1 MMENR
6 TGNDEND
13 EILKKQKNNEAQK
26 KHREKQKLLKT
37 AKLQELDTL
46 KKELADIEEKKS
58 MFEKAIAE
66 MQSLNNQ
73 TNN

>member
-1 MMENR
+1 MENR

-26 KHREKQKLLKT
+26 KHREKQKLLKA